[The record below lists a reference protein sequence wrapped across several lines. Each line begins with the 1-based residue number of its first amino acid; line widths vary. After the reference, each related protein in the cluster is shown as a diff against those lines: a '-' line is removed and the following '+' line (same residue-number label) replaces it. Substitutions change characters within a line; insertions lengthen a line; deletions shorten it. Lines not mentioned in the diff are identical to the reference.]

1 MVCKCQMCGRE
12 YIMPIDN
19 NLMARL
25 PDAYNFCSD
34 ACLNGFKTMRNG
46 GVTPKQ
52 QKYNNVEEK
61 LGKVLKIGFGTES
74 EESGVKRMQQRYQ
87 LKQHKKIR

>member
-1 MVCKCQMCGRE
+1 MCGRE

-46 GVTPKQ
+46 GVTPKTT
-52 QKYNNVEEK
+52 
-61 LGKVLKIGFGTES
+61 KI
-74 EESGVKRMQQRYQ
+74 Q
-87 LKQHKKIR
+87 

>member
-1 MVCKCQMCGRE
+1 MDSKLCVMEELHQ
-12 YIMPIDN
+12 
-19 NLMARL
+19 
-25 PDAYNFCSD
+25 
-34 ACLNGFKTMRNG
+34 
-46 GVTPKQ
+46 KQ